1 VNFDP
6 SPPSGG
12 DRKYVHRGAQF
23 LRRFTCFKGSNTGI
37 WFTSQSAVD
46 PLAADQPRRLLFS
59 GGDTFHSHQKG
70 ERWVPRELRGF
81 TLPASGSDL
90 RKGKIGTLAKK
101 RSPKRSRNFG
111 MIRFLLGEKT
121 ERSAH

>member
-1 VNFDP
+1 MIANTSTEEHKLFGD
-6 SPPSGG
+6 SPALKAAIRVFGLQASRPG
-12 DRKYVHRGAQF
+12 
-23 LRRFTCFKGSNTGI
+23 T
-37 WFTSQSAVD
+37 
-46 PLAADQPRRLLFS
+46 PLAADQPRRFYPAA
-59 GGDTFHSHQKG
+59 GDTFHSHQKG
-70 ERWVPRELRGF
+70 ERWVPRQLRGF

-111 MIRFLLGEKT
+111 VIRFRLGEKT

>member
-1 VNFDP
+1 MLGD
-6 SPPSGG
+6 SPALKAAIRVFGLQASRPW
-12 DRKYVHRGAQF
+12 
-23 LRRFTCFKGSNTGI
+23 T
-37 WFTSQSAVD
+37 
-46 PLAADQPRRLLFS
+46 PLAADQPRRLLSS
-59 GGDTFHSHQKG
+59 GGGHLPLAPKG
-70 ERWVPRELRGF
+70 ERWVPRGGF

-90 RKGKIGTLAKK
+90 RRGKIGTLAKK

>member
-1 VNFDP
+1 MLGD
-6 SPPSGG
+6 SPALKAAIRVFGLQGPVG
-12 DRKYVHRGAQF
+12 RGP
-23 LRRFTCFKGSNTGI
+23 LWRL
-37 WFTSQSAVD
+37 TSPVGYY
-46 PLAADQPRRLLFS
+46 PAA
-59 GGDTFHSHQKG
+59 GDTFHSHQKG

-90 RKGKIGTLAKK
+90 RRGKIGTLAKK

-121 ERSAH
+121 ESSAH

>member
-1 VNFDP
+1 V
-6 SPPSGG
+6 SGLQAS
-12 DRKYVHRGAQF
+12 RPW
-23 LRRFTCFKGSNTGI
+23 T
-37 WFTSQSAVD
+37 
-46 PLAADQPRRLLFS
+46 PLAADPQGNPVACDPAA
-59 GGDTFHSHQKG
+59 GNTFHSHQKG

-101 RSPKRSRNFG
+101 RSPKRSQNFG
-111 MIRFLLGEKT
+111 VIRFLLGEKT